1 MKSFKIPMFLASLFG
16 FCFFSGIETPP
27 AYADFTF
34 GNPQNLGPVIN
45 TPSYEWGA
53 TTSTDGLELYFI
65 STAPGGYGGWDIYV
79 STRQSVSDSWGTP
92 SNLGVTVNSPVNET
106 FAKLSWD
113 GLTLYFSDIDPGPYR
128 TGGLGGSDIWMS
140 TRASRTAP
148 WGTPVN
154 VGAPINGSVS
164 DASPSLSGDGLT
176 LVFASY
182 RDGGYGGTDLWM
194 STRLTMQGPWGAP
207 VNLGPNV
214 NSGNSDFYPTLS
226 ADGLALFLC
235 SDRAGGFGSFDVWMT
250 TRKSISAP
258 WGPAVNLGPVV
269 NIAALEAPGG
279 LSGDM
284 TTLYIISDRPG
295 GLGAHDVWQV
305 PILPVVDFNGDG
317 KVDLVDLVMLIESWG
332 TNNTLYD
339 IGPMPW
345 GDGVVDIEDLKVFI
359 KYWEQE
365 NMPKNPQGGQ

>member
-1 MKSFKIPMFLASLFG
+1 
-16 FCFFSGIETPP
+16 
-27 AYADFTF
+27 
-34 GNPQNLGPVIN
+34 
-45 TPSYEWGA
+45 
-53 TTSTDGLELYFI
+53 
-65 STAPGGYGGWDIYV
+65 
-79 STRQSVSDSWGTP
+79 
-92 SNLGVTVNSPVNET
+92 
-106 FAKLSWD
+106 
-113 GLTLYFSDIDPGPYR
+113 
-128 TGGLGGSDIWMS
+128 
-140 TRASRTAP
+140 
-148 WGTPVN
+148 
-154 VGAPINGSVS
+154 
-164 DASPSLSGDGLT
+164 
-176 LVFASY
+176 
-182 RDGGYGGTDLWM
+182 
-194 STRLTMQGPWGAP
+194 
-207 VNLGPNV
+207 
-214 NSGNSDFYPTLS
+214 
-226 ADGLALFLC
+226 
-235 SDRAGGFGSFDVWMT
+235 MT